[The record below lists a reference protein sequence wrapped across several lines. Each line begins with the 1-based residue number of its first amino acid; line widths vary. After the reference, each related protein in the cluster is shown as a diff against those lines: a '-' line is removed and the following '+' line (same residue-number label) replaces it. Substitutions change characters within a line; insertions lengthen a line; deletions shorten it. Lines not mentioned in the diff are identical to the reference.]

1 MRKIEAKMV
10 EKVLAGENWQGG
22 HLTVR
27 TSSLELSPDLLIG
40 LVKQFPIVE
49 IYSYSEKIGEYSP
62 SENTLT
68 LFPPNFRSAT
78 TKSHMNALL
87 QGLGVPH
94 SIRQVKGSWVVYYPV
109 SGNSLSFD
117 SNFIFGV
124 KSLQSVH

>member
-27 TSSLELSPDLLIG
+27 ILFENLSPTEEI
-40 LVKQFPIVE
+40 KHVE
-49 IYSYSEKIGEYSP
+49 VLSYSEKIGEYSP

-68 LFPPNFRSAT
+68 LFPPNFRSTT

-87 QGLGVPH
+87 QGLGVLH

>member
-10 EKVLAGENWQGG
+10 EKVLAGEAWQGG

-27 TSSLELSPDLLIG
+27 VLFENLSPTEEI
-40 LVKQFPIVE
+40 KHVE
-49 IYSYSEKIGEYSP
+49 VLSYAEKIGEYSP

-87 QGLGVPH
+87 QGLGLSARV
-94 SIRQVKGSWVVYYPV
+94 RQQKGAWVVDYPNAEV
-109 SGNSLSFD
+109 TLPFD
-117 SNFIFGV
+117 SNFRFIT